1 MRNLN
6 AFSNDSGSSV
16 AYSSSILRPRVSR
29 LKVVFIISRYLAT
42 VALIFFN
49 KAPKGPAHATHISV
63 VLMQF
68 YDCTQFE
75 LLRFNIEE
83 TVYSSIVSYGG

>member
-1 MRNLN
+1 M
-6 AFSNDSGSSV
+6 
-16 AYSSSILRPRVSR
+16 VS
-29 LKVVFIISRYLAT
+29 IISTYLAT

-49 KAPKGPAHATHISV
+49 KAPKGPAHAAHISA
-63 VLMQF
+63 VLMHF

-75 LLRFNIEE
+75 LLRFNREV